1 MDIEKILTQAQ
12 GKMTD
17 IESDVAMIKHHTEK
31 INGID
36 LGSHAHIREI
46 KRLLDK
52 LGRDEI
58 EYRAYMRI
66 AEAMKDE

>member
-1 MDIEKILTQAQ
+1 MPAQRKGQSMDVNK
-12 GKMTD
+12 
-17 IESDVAMIKHHTEK
+17 VANQPT

-36 LGSHAHIREI
+36 LADHSHLREL

-66 AEAMKDE
+66 AEAMKDD

>member
-17 IESDVAMIKHHTEK
+17 IESDIEMIKHHAEK
-31 INGID
+31 INGVGLAD
-36 LGSHAHIREI
+36 HAHTREL

-52 LGRDEI
+52 LSRDEI

-66 AEAMKDE
+66 AEAMKDD